1 MAQSPAEE
9 HKAAG
14 NDAFKAGDYLKA
26 AAAYTKAIKADPA
39 NHVYY
44 SNRSQAFL
52 KLSKVTKALEDAE
65 KCISL
70 APDFVKG
77 YHRKASALH
86 ALGEPKRTQEAVDV
100 LLDALEA
107 GVDNNELVR
116 LGIQIKGKGF
126 IALADAR
133 RKGPADAMGEN
144 APATAN
150 APAPAPAPAPAKKK
164 AAAVDPEKAAAAAA
178 VPPIQPLWAMAAD
191 EFAGAMMRTVMEDFL
206 TNGVSAIQATAFLQP
221 ARPAAPSLDQP
232 TVAGAKIEHA
242 FTNPQTLI
250 ECTEY
255 LKKCIAQGG
264 AQSAVIIVRKAQ
276 VGYPCVWKDKKKGSW
291 PFPKGGDGIFMQCE
305 APNGERV
312 ICFTALEKDG
322 KGATVVGET
331 VQLDVSEFALF
342 QPLFGVSA

>member
-1 MAQSPAEE
+1 M
-9 HKAAG
+9 
-14 NDAFKAGDYLKA
+14 
-26 AAAYTKAIKADPA
+26 
-39 NHVYY
+39 
-44 SNRSQAFL
+44 
-52 KLSKVTKALEDAE
+52 
-65 KCISL
+65 
-70 APDFVKG
+70 
-77 YHRKASALH
+77 
-86 ALGEPKRTQEAVDV
+86 

-150 APAPAPAPAPAKKK
+150 APAPAPAPAPAG
-164 AAAVDPEKAAAAAA
+164 EGQRRRSTWRRCAAA

-232 TVAGAKIEHA
+232 TAGAKIEHA
-242 FTNPQTLI
+242 FTNLQTLI
-250 ECTEY
+250 ECER
-255 LKKCIAQGG
+255 LKKCIEQGG

-331 VQLDVSEFALF
+331 VQPTSEFAFF
-342 QPLFGVSA
+342 QPLLASPPRRARGRASAEMSTSGAVRRLIT

>member
-100 LLDALEA
+100 LLKLLGNCLTNPHEQRFRRVRLTNAALARALGGATSREPALGLLRAVGFEDVAGDVGGPALSLKRDDPGLLWLGKSALE
-107 GVDNNELVR
+107 
-116 LGIQIKGKGF
+116 
-126 IALADAR
+126 
-133 RKGPADAMGEN
+133 
-144 APATAN
+144 
-150 APAPAPAPAPAKKK
+150 
-164 AAAVDPEKAAAAAA
+164 
-178 VPPIQPLWAMAAD
+178 
-191 EFAGAMMRTVMEDFL
+191 
-206 TNGVSAIQATAFLQP
+206 
-221 ARPAAPSLDQP
+221 
-232 TVAGAKIEHA
+232 EHA
-242 FTNPQTLI
+242 AHARLRP
-250 ECTEY
+250 
-255 LKKCIAQGG
+255 
-264 AQSAVIIVRKAQ
+264 
-276 VGYPCVWKDKKKGSW
+276 
-291 PFPKGGDGIFMQCE
+291 
-305 APNGERV
+305 
-312 ICFTALEKDG
+312 
-322 KGATVVGET
+322 
-331 VQLDVSEFALF
+331 
-342 QPLFGVSA
+342 